1 MAEENEKLKRAVAS
15 KNIPVVTLD
24 NKWHKIWT
32 MIEKPGEIK
41 KQEKALNELLRKQ
54 GKINTEAKD
63 IKKLKKKLM
72 DEILSL
78 SDSTESDDVK
88 KVEDNKRLIE
98 ECNEKLDKYEED
110 MGDLPKEIDE
120 LNRDIMDVT
129 ARIIYDVMH
138 DNEKEIDRLADWIAG
153 IRVELKKNV
162 VRKQDMEIQ
171 NGVMYSYMHDVFGSE
186 VADMMD
192 MKYNPMEKLLKL
204 KAIKDEKKAAEKEKL
219 AEKEAIIKEAAEK
232 EARIKETAKQEEVIA
247 NPDEPSE

>member
-1 MAEENEKLKRAVAS
+1 MAEENERLKRAVAS

-32 MIEKPGEIK
+32 MIEKPGEVK

-54 GKINTEAKD
+54 GKINTDSKD

-78 SDSTESDDVK
+78 SDSSDPDDVK
-88 KVEDNKRLIE
+88 KVEENKRLIE
-98 ECNEKLDKYEED
+98 ECNEKLDKYDED
-110 MGDLPKEIDE
+110 MGDIPKEIDE
-120 LNRDIMDVT
+120 INRDIMDVT
-129 ARIIYDVMH
+129 ARLIYDVMH
-138 DNEKEIDRLADWIAG
+138 DNEKEIDRLAEWIAG

-162 VRKQDMEIQ
+162 VRKQEMEIQ

-192 MKYNPMEKLLKL
+192 MKYNPMEKILKL
-204 KAIKDEKKAAEKEKL
+204 KAIKDEKQAAEKQKL
-219 AEKEAIIKEAAEK
+219 AEKEAMIKEAADK
-232 EARIKETAKQEEVIA
+232 EEAAKQAGESKA
-247 NPDEPSE
+247 

>member
-1 MAEENEKLKRAVAS
+1 MAEENERLKRAVAS

-32 MIEKPGEIK
+32 MIEKPGEVK

-54 GKINTEAKD
+54 GKINTDSKD

-78 SDSTESDDVK
+78 SDSSDPDDVK
-88 KVEDNKRLIE
+88 KVEENKRLIE
-98 ECNEKLDKYEED
+98 ECNEKLDKYDED
-110 MGDLPKEIDE
+110 MGDIPKEIDE
-120 LNRDIMDVT
+120 INRDIMDVT
-129 ARIIYDVMH
+129 ARLIYDVMH
-138 DNEKEIDRLADWIAG
+138 DNEKEIDRLAEWIAG

-162 VRKQDMEIQ
+162 VRKQEMEIQ

-192 MKYNPMEKLLKL
+192 MKYNPMEKILKL
-204 KAIKDEKKAAEKEKL
+204 KAIKDEKQAAEKQKL
-219 AEKEAIIKEAAEK
+219 AEKEAIIKEAADK
-232 EARIKETAKQEEVIA
+232 EEAAKQAGESKA
-247 NPDEPSE
+247 

>member
-1 MAEENEKLKRAVAS
+1 MAEENERLKRAVAS

-32 MIEKPGEIK
+32 MIEKPGEVK

-54 GKINTEAKD
+54 GKINTDSKD

-78 SDSTESDDVK
+78 SDSSNPDDVK
-88 KVEDNKRLIE
+88 KVEENKRLIE
-98 ECNEKLDKYEED
+98 ECNEKLDKYDED
-110 MGDLPKEIDE
+110 MGDIPKEIDE
-120 LNRDIMDVT
+120 INRDIMDVT
-129 ARIIYDVMH
+129 ARLIYDVMH
-138 DNEKEIDRLADWIAG
+138 DNEKEIDRLAEWIAG

-162 VRKQDMEIQ
+162 VRKQEMEIQ

-192 MKYNPMEKLLKL
+192 MKYNPMEKILKL
-204 KAIKDEKKAAEKEKL
+204 KAIKDEKQAAEKQKL
-219 AEKEAIIKEAAEK
+219 AEKEAMIKEAADK
-232 EARIKETAKQEEVIA
+232 EEAAKQAGESKA
-247 NPDEPSE
+247 

>member
-1 MAEENEKLKRAVAS
+1 MAEENERLKRAVAS

-32 MIEKPGEIK
+32 MIEKPGEVK

-54 GKINTEAKD
+54 GKINTDSKD

-78 SDSTESDDVK
+78 SDSSDPDDVK
-88 KVEDNKRLIE
+88 KVEENKRLIE
-98 ECNEKLDKYEED
+98 ECNEKLDKYDED
-110 MGDLPKEIDE
+110 MGDIPKEIDE
-120 LNRDIMDVT
+120 INRDIMDVT
-129 ARIIYDVMH
+129 ARLIYDVMH
-138 DNEKEIDRLADWIAG
+138 DNEKEIDRLAEWIAG

-162 VRKQDMEIQ
+162 VRKQEMEIQ

-192 MKYNPMEKLLKL
+192 MKYNPMEKILKL
-204 KAIKDEKKAAEKEKL
+204 KAIKAEKQKL
-219 AEKEAIIKEAAEK
+219 AEKEAIIKEAADK
-232 EARIKETAKQEEVIA
+232 EEAAKQAGESKA
-247 NPDEPSE
+247 